1 MEELFEN
8 SKSKEKSN
16 IISDLFQNQN
26 ITNDGNSH
34 ISGKIY
40 DENLNKNLYPKKQ
53 KEESISLCD
62 NTLSLSSI
70 IDYINH
76 QINGMIDA
84 LKNFQKYAKE
94 KKVTSLKEKSEMNNK
109 TAEEI
114 NDKENKTTDEG
125 KNKIQNSDID
135 VLDDIYEEFEKLN
148 TDIYSSFETIK
159 NKIKE
164 INNSKEPSSILKED
178 TTIANI
184 ISDIDKDLTIKT
196 EEPNDLK
203 FEPKYNYFKSET
215 GNILEIRIEVPG
227 KAKMDANYEVVENET
242 IITFK
247 GNKMKDE
254 EPNRFSDNLF
264 NKRFFGKFEF
274 KIPLKTEDFCIVK
287 SKEGYQQK
295 NGIFIFQFI
304 LAPKGEITSA
314 STEEC

>member
-40 DENLNKNLYPKKQ
+40 DENLNKNLY
-53 KEESISLCD
+53 
-62 NTLSLSSI
+62 
-70 IDYINH
+70 H
-76 QINGMIDA
+76 
-84 LKNFQKYAKE
+84 KNWRKNQSQYAKE

-264 NKRFFGKFEF
+264 NKRFFVNKKMVFLF
-274 KIPLKTEDFCIVK
+274 FNLF
-287 SKEGYQQK
+287 
-295 NGIFIFQFI
+295 
-304 LAPKGEITSA
+304 
-314 STEEC
+314 

>member
-1 MEELFEN
+1 MEESFEN
-8 SKSKEKSN
+8 SKSKENSN
-16 IISDLFQNQN
+16 TISDLFQNQN
-26 ITNDGNSH
+26 NTNDGNSH

-40 DENLNKNLYPKKQ
+40 GENLNKDLYPKKL

-70 IDYINH
+70 IDYIDY

-84 LKNFQKYAKE
+84 LKKFQEYTKE
-94 KKVTSLKEKSEMNNK
+94 KKVISLKEKSEMNNK

-114 NDKENKTTDEG
+114 NDKENKTIDEG
-125 KNKIQNSDID
+125 KNNIQNSDID
-135 VLDDIYEEFEKLN
+135 ALDDIYKEFEKLN

-184 ISDIDKDLTIKT
+184 ISDIDNYKTIKT
-196 EEPNDLK
+196 EEPNDPK
-203 FEPKYNYFKSET
+203 FEPIYNYFKSET
-215 GNILEIRIEVPG
+215 GNILEFRIEVPG
-227 KAKMDANYEVVENET
+227 EAEMETNYEVVEDET

-254 EPNRFSDNLF
+254 EPNKLSDNLF
-264 NKRFFGKFEF
+264 NKRFFGNFEF
-274 KIPLKTEDFCIVK
+274 TIPLKTEDYCIIK
-287 SKEGYQQK
+287 SKKGIRK
-295 NGIFIFQFI
+295 KGIFIFQFI

-314 STEEC
+314 STEPC

>member
-1 MEELFEN
+1 MEESFEN

-40 DENLNKNLYPKKQ
+40 GENLNRNLYPKKL

-70 IDYINH
+70 TDYINY

-84 LKNFQKYAKE
+84 LKNFQEKTKE
-94 KKVTSLKEKSEMNNK
+94 KKVTSLREKSEMNNK

-135 VLDDIYEEFEKLN
+135 VLDDIYKEFEKLS

-159 NKIKE
+159 NKIKQ

-184 ISDIDKDLTIKT
+184 ISGFDKDPTTKT
-196 EEPNDLK
+196 EEPNDPK
-203 FEPKYNYFKSET
+203 FEPIYNYFKSET

-227 KAKMDANYEVVENET
+227 EAEMKAKYEVVEDKT

-247 GNKMKDE
+247 GNKMKDK
-254 EPNRFSDNLF
+254 EPNRISDNLF
-264 NKRFFGKFEF
+264 NKRFFGKFKF
-274 KIPLKTEDFCIVK
+274 KIPLKTEEYCIVK
-287 SKEGYQQK
+287 SKEASQQK

-314 STEEC
+314 STEAC